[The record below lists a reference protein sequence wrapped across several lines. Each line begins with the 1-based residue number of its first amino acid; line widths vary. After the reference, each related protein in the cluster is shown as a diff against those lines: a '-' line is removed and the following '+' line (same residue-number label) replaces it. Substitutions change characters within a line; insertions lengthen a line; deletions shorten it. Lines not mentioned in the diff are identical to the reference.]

1 MKSTPVLIVAVCL
14 SVAPML
20 AAQERDPGNTGMRF
34 QSMDTNGD
42 GAISR
47 DEWAAAFERLDAN
60 HDGRLSP
67 RELENPA
74 AIDLSRQSAAYRAG
88 YERGRQ
94 EGIQAGKEDKP
105 RHWDLEG
112 QRELE
117 TADSGYEPRIGSHE
131 EYQAGYRAGF
141 RLGYHEGFGPR

>member
-67 RELENPA
+67 RELE
-74 AIDLSRQSAAYRAG
+74 
-88 YERGRQ
+88 
-94 EGIQAGKEDKP
+94 
-105 RHWDLEG
+105 
-112 QRELE
+112 